1 MEFNKAFSKRL
12 KAVRE
17 QSGYTPNQVKEKT
30 GYAVGRAEKGQTGM
44 SISQLKQ
51 LCDLYGVSLTEFFG
65 GIKTNT
71 IL

>member
-1 MEFNKAFSKRL
+1 MELK
-12 KAVRE
+12 KAVGERLRE
-17 QSGYTPNQVKEKT
+17 EREKAGYTPNQVKEKT

>member
-30 GYAVGRAEKGQTGM
+30 GYAVGRAENGRV
-44 SISQLKQ
+44 SISVSRLKQ
-51 LCDLYGVSLTEFFG
+51 LLDFYGVSLVEFFESV
-65 GIKTNT
+65 
-71 IL
+71 